1 MANIGNYDGTKLM
14 GCPIVYPVTAGTYDN
29 AVFQRL
35 RVIANITEG
44 DVTKS
49 FEFSTPVS
57 GGETVNFDISS
68 ALRAVAEQHT
78 YKPETLSYPSYGHS
92 IDAYDDY
99 LIDGEEY
106 HSGKSTSSGGEAY
119 VGTLTDRERM
129 LYGTDAQE
137 LPSVWSRKP
146 TTSPEICFVGNPH
159 IAPGSFSNSPS
170 VSLTPLDAESKPRVA
185 PGMQTIDGYQIY
197 GITQPADGFE
207 LRFINSLG
215 VHENVFITCLRQTE
229 VNIKNDFHVIAR
241 QETVTNFSRGVNVKR
256 NDYEVW
262 RMSSGPLDQ
271 AWQQYYLHEVLM
283 AKCAWLN
290 VDDQWLPVHIIP
302 EETVTGIDRASGKLL
317 DVQFSLRFDINGSP
331 FK

>member
-1 MANIGNYDGTKLM
+1 MATIRNVDGTVLM
-14 GCPIVYPVTAGTYDN
+14 GCPIVYPVTAGTYAG

-35 RVIANITEG
+35 RVIAKIGKNG
-44 DVTKS
+44 NPVKS

-78 YKPETLSYPSYGHS
+78 YKPEEFSYPYYTHS
-92 IDAYDDY
+92 IEAYEEY
-99 LIDGEEY
+99 LIDGQEKKNGPTTLID
-106 HSGKSTSSGGEAY
+106 SSTAY
-119 VGTLTDRERM
+119 VGTLTDRERL
-129 LYGTDAQE
+129 LYGTEAGE
-137 LPSVWSRKP
+137 LPGVWSRKP
-146 TTSPEICFVGNPH
+146 TTSPQIVFTGNPV
-159 IAPGSFSNSPS
+159 IVAGICYNNGNWTAPS
-170 VSLTPLDAESKPRVA
+170 VSAPMAVA
-185 PGMQTIDGYQIY
+185 GMNTTYNYY
-197 GITQPADGFE
+197 GIDQPADGFQ

-241 QETVTNFSRGVNVKR
+241 QETLTNFSRGISVKR

-283 AKCAWLN
+283 AKCAWLK
-290 VDDQWLPVHIIP
+290 VDGQWLPVHIIP
-302 EETVTGIDRASGKLL
+302 EETVTGIDRAKGSLL
-317 DVQFSLRFDINGSP
+317 EVQFSIRFDINGNP
-331 FK
+331 FKS